1 MSLFGKNNDQNG
13 RGDENQNR
21 GDPSMRLMFGAVI
34 SAYLIYLGYDLLKS
48 AVSGAEGMPLWAA
61 YLFGIAFIA
70 VGAGYLLMKFRA
82 YREYKNREE
91 EEAGEVQEDGAAE
104 AEEMLPD
111 EAGENETG
119 EDGPEEKPEQAPA
132 EEE

>member
-13 RGDENQNR
+13 SGDENQNR
-21 GDPSMRLMFGAVI
+21 GDPSMRMLFGAVI

-48 AVSGAEGMPLWAA
+48 AASGVEGMPVWAA
-61 YLFGIAFIA
+61 YLFGIVFIG
-70 VGAGYLLMKFRA
+70 VGAGYLLMKFKA

-91 EEAGEVQEDGAAE
+91 EEAGEIQEAGE
-104 AEEMLPD
+104 AEEMLTD
-111 EAGENETG
+111 KAG
-119 EDGPEEKPEQAPA
+119 EDGPEGEEEPEQASA